1 MSGILGRFILPTDIM
16 EPRTAIEICL
26 SYKSLSRTGSPERS
40 RQAADSRKTGKKID
54 NAIGAD

>member
-26 SYKSLSRTGSPERS
+26 SYKSLSRPGSPERS
-40 RQAADSRKTGKKID
+40 RQTANSRKTGRKTG
-54 NAIGAD
+54 NAIEAG